1 LEAAIDR
8 DVAGDKWYDRLQIS
22 GLIEVAAGELY
33 DPDTQQREPKAYTV
47 ELGAMIVDRLEVA
60 LRFGG
65 ADFLP
70 ESQYGAVLNWG
81 VFESTNLAVE
91 YLHDEFDDT
100 ALAVDQEADTVTF
113 QLAVEF

>member
-1 LEAAIDR
+1 
-8 DVAGDKWYDRLQIS
+8 VAGDKRYDRLQIS
-22 GLIEVAAGELY
+22 GLIEVEAGERY
-33 DPDTQQREPKAYTV
+33 DPADTQQREPKAYTV

-100 ALAVDQEADTVTF
+100 ALAVDQEADTVTV